1 MSRRAGLRSRS
12 ASRRCPV
19 SFGCRRWA
27 ASATASI
34 ANAIYVP
41 TSLAFWR
48 RRSSSSAS
56 ISPRRASTRSTTAI
70 SRRPALPL
78 SRSATG
84 SRRGSP
90 WTGVGTVVA
99 KETADHLSGVRM
111 VVIEALVFLVALVLA
126 WFSTTTIRETIGQS
140 PFLFLRL
147 LTITPDPIPFSFI
160 SMVGLV
166 TPIIAIA
173 LGFDAINAEFN
184 QRTLSRILAQP
195 IYRDALLFGKFLAR
209 LLSLSIALV
218 SLWLLVLGLGFLRLG
233 LPPSGEE
240 LIRMLGFLV
249 ATIAFGGVW
258 LALAMLFSVLF
269 RAPATAALAALGL
282 WLLFA
287 LFWTVMVTPL
297 LATLIAGPAEGI
309 FGPNVAYI
317 TTEQTLQRLSP
328 NTLYSDTAV
337 ALLNPTTRA
346 LGPVF
351 VSLRELSTMV
361 NAPLPVSQS
370 FILIWPQLTGL
381 IAATIVIFVIAYVVF
396 QRQEIRA

>member
-1 MSRRAGLRSRS
+1 MPL
-12 ASRRCPV
+12 
-19 SFGCRRWA
+19 
-27 ASATASI
+27 
-34 ANAIYVP
+34 
-41 TSLAFWR
+41 
-48 RRSSSSAS
+48 
-56 ISPRRASTRSTTAI
+56 
-70 SRRPALPL
+70 SRRPGGSL
-78 SRSATG
+78 SA
-84 SRRGSP
+84 RRHGSP
-90 WTGVGTVVA
+90 WTGLGTVVA
-99 KETADHLSGVRM
+99 KETADHLGGARM
-111 VVIEALVFLVALVLA
+111 VVVEALVFLVALVLA
-126 WFSTTTIRETIGQS
+126 WFSATTIRETIGQS

-147 LTITPDPIPFSFI
+147 LSITPDPIPFSFI

-233 LPPSGEE
+233 LAPSGEE
-240 LIRMLGFLV
+240 LVRMLGFLV

-297 LATLIAGPAEGI
+297 APTLIAGPAEGI
-309 FGPNVAYI
+309 FGPNIAYI
-317 TTEQTLQRLSP
+317 RTEQMLQRISP

-351 VSLRELSTMV
+351 VSLRELQTMV

-381 IAATIVIFVIAYVVF
+381 IAATIVIFVIAYIAF